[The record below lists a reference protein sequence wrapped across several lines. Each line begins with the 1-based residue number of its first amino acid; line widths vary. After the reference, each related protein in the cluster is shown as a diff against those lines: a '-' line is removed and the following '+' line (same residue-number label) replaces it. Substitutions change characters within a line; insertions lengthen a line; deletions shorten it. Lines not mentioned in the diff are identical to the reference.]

1 MKRIISIIFIL
12 IFIFTLTSFS
22 QTTKYSSS
30 DVVENFIFRLK
41 LCQLSSYGAK
51 IIYYSYTGYPKICYV
66 PLKFINEIV
75 FIKVDQNVPYP
86 FMQVI
91 MVNKKIVRITV
102 YLTNIMVSEY
112 STADLSEKDIEIIQ
126 KTNDITIV
134 F

>member
-1 MKRIISIIFIL
+1 MKKFISLFIIFL
-12 IFIFTLTSFS
+12 FLFTLTIFS
-22 QTTKYSSS
+22 QTTTYKSS

-66 PLKFINEIV
+66 PLKFINEVV

-91 MVNKKIVRITV
+91 MVNKKIVRIIV
-102 YLTNIMVSEY
+102 FLTNIMVPEY
-112 STADLSEKDIEIIQ
+112 STADLSENDIEMIQ
-126 KTNDITIV
+126 KTTDITIN

>member
-1 MKRIISIIFIL
+1 MKKIFSILFL
-12 IFIFTLTSFS
+12 FLFVFTSIVFS
-22 QTTKYSSS
+22 QTTTLKSS
-30 DVVENFIFRLK
+30 DTVENFIFRLK

-66 PLKFINEIV
+66 PLKFINDIV

-91 MVNKKIVRITV
+91 MLNKKIVRIVV
-102 YLTNIMVSEY
+102 YLTNIMVPEY
-112 STADLSEKDIEIIQ
+112 STADLSDHDIEMIQ
-126 KTNDITIV
+126 KTTDITIS